1 MLKACVGVHRLL
13 IPIAELIQR
22 LGVALP
28 EKVDA
33 VTEALKAAHGL
44 AADNIGRQHAL
55 CAALVAQ
62 QQGHTVGVRQTEIA
76 DRVLLYRD
84 RLHIAEGIEQPGQ
97 INAEDLAHA
106 AGAGVADKEILIVL
120 PRVPVGQILPDV
132 IDIMHRLAERCDLL
146 LDILRFA
153 PVEHGGGEEERQLL
167 FGSLGHI
174 LGVAV
179 PDKVQLGKDRQA
191 VVQQLADDG
200 SVGQRRRADQRGVR
214 VRGGHCLGDGRV
226 GLVRQRQLLCLGA
239 AALGCVN
246 ADDLYGGINALGQ
259 PGAAF
264 AHAA

>member
-1 MLKACVGVHRLL
+1 MLKAGVGVHRLL
-13 IPIAELIQR
+13 IPIAEFIQC

-55 CAALVAQ
+55 RAALVAQ
-62 QQGHTVGVRQTEIA
+62 QQGHAVGVRQT
-76 DRVLLYRD
+76 
-84 RLHIAEGIEQPGQ
+84 
-97 INAEDLAHA
+97 EDLAHA
-106 AGAGVADKEILIVL
+106 AGAGVADKEILIIF

-146 LDILRFA
+146 LDILRLA

-191 VVQQLADDG
+191 VVQQFADDG
-200 SVGQRRRADQRGVR
+200 GVGQRRRADQRGVR
-214 VRGGHCLGDGRV
+214 VRGDHSLGDGRV

>member
-1 MLKACVGVHRLL
+1 
-13 IPIAELIQR
+13 
-22 LGVALP
+22 
-28 EKVDA
+28 
-33 VTEALKAAHGL
+33 
-44 AADNIGRQHAL
+44 
-55 CAALVAQ
+55 
-62 QQGHTVGVRQTEIA
+62 
-76 DRVLLYRD
+76 
-84 RLHIAEGIEQPGQ
+84 
-97 INAEDLAHA
+97 
-106 AGAGVADKEILIVL
+106 
-120 PRVPVGQILPDV
+120 
-132 IDIMHRLAERCDLL
+132 MHRLAERCDLL
-146 LDILRFA
+146 LDILRLA

-214 VRGGHCLGDGRV
+214 VRG
-226 GLVRQRQLLCLGA
+226 
-239 AALGCVN
+239 VN